1 MKQIRLVIGGII
13 VCVVGSMA
21 IAKLLSTFISLPT
34 TPVES
39 TKPTLVIEQATPTPA
54 PQCATLLF
62 GGDMMFDRH
71 IREKAQVKGNYDLIF
86 DSLAPLFSEADAI
99 VANLEGPVTDF
110 PSRSVG
116 SEIGSTNNYFFTFD
130 PKVVVETLAQWPFI
144 VNLGNNHI
152 LNFGQEGLSQT
163 YRYLEDSGL
172 PHFGYTQPAQE
183 ELSYVFKEINS
194 ITFGFVNYNQ
204 FVTGG
209 QEQAFSDIAEIRDS
223 VEVLVVYTH
232 WGNEY
237 VQENQVIK
245 DLAHQFI
252 DAGADLVIGSH
263 PHVVQGVED
272 YMGKKT
278 YYSLGNFVFDQYFEE
293 GVQNGLLV
301 ETIVC
306 RSTDSQSF
314 DWKFIDYP
322 IQLLITG
329 ETVLKSVK
337 TEK

>member
-39 TKPTLVIEQATPTPA
+39 TKPTLVIEQATPTPT

-71 IREKAQVKGNYDLIF
+71 IREKAQVKGNYDFIF

-130 PKVVVETLAQWPFI
+130 PKVVSETLAQWPFI
-144 VNLGNNHI
+144 VSLGNNHI
-152 LNFGQEGLSQT
+152 SNFGQDGLSQT
-163 YRYLEDSGL
+163 HRYLQDSEL
-172 PHFGYTQPAQE
+172 PYFGYTQPSQQTNTY
-183 ELSYVFKEINS
+183 LIKEINGIS
-194 ITFGFVNYNQ
+194 IGFINYNQ

-209 QEQAFSDIAEIRDS
+209 KERVFSDMAEIRDS

-237 VQENQVIK
+237 VQENQVIT
-245 DLAHQFI
+245 DLAHQFVE
-252 DAGADLVIGSH
+252 AGADLIIGSH

-272 YMGKKT
+272 YEGKWI

-293 GVQNGLLV
+293 AVQNGLLV
-301 ETIVC
+301 EAKVC
-306 RSTDSQSF
+306 QSTDTDSF
-314 DWKFIDYP
+314 NWEFIDHP
-322 IQLLITG
+322 IQLNLDGTTSL
-329 ETVLKSVK
+329 TVV
-337 TEK
+337 E